1 MALSDPI
8 RSNYRFLV
16 HWTFRHERKSARVD
30 LEDPG
35 TRELLLALL
44 GFTRVVVQSQHGYHP
59 IVGFHR
65 PDPRAGEQPL
75 LGPAEPPGRW

>member
-8 RSNYRFLV
+8 RSTYRFLV
-16 HWTFRHERKSARVD
+16 HWRYRHERKSTRVD

-35 TRELLLALL
+35 TRELLLALTK
-44 GFTRVVVQSQHGYHP
+44 FTKVVVQTQHGFHP

-65 PDPRAGEQPL
+65 PGLEAPELPL
-75 LGPAEPPGRW
+75 LGPVDPPGIW